1 MNIKT
6 ITQSTLT
13 LTLGLSLTLLTACS
27 QGGSSAEAEGKL
39 ENHIATIEAKVE
51 EDSEWVKSNWE
62 DVDKNYNEMKKDVKN
77 EDAVKTADQR
87 WENITTRLKETE
99 VESRYTPMVVQAYN
113 ALGISNEEA
122 SMSFVTKENILAK
135 YNAFIKAVDDNKKS
149 YDTNDWADI
158 EVVWDALNKRKN
170 EVEPIATQDNLKIAK
185 LKLEYAGIKTIRKP
199 EAKMEDKLDN
209 KQYN

>member
-1 MNIKT
+1 
-6 ITQSTLT
+6 
-13 LTLGLSLTLLTACS
+13 
-27 QGGSSAEAEGKL
+27 
-39 ENHIATIEAKVE
+39 
-51 EDSEWVKSNWE
+51 
-62 DVDKNYNEMKKDVKN
+62 MKKDVKN